1 MPKKTLSLS
10 NELRLVMDAAR
21 GVQQLTHHWID
32 SYGTDDLETPAGIAA
47 MLAVLVERLRLLDR
61 VVRGVVDPR
70 LVWSSENDATHAP
83 GDPEEDDVR
92 LEVWTD
98 RKLARHHRHEW
109 KRAKKRLLLKKP
121 R

>member
-1 MPKKTLSLS
+1 MSKTLSLS
-10 NELRLVMDAAR
+10 NELHLVMNAAR
-21 GVQQLTHHWID
+21 GVQRLAQYSHENFEMD
-32 SYGTDDLETPAGIAA
+32 GPETPRAIAA
-47 MLAVLVERLRLLDR
+47 ALVLLVERLRLLDR

-70 LVWSSENDATHAP
+70 LVGSSENDATHAP

-109 KRAKKRLLLKKP
+109 KRAKKRLLLRKP